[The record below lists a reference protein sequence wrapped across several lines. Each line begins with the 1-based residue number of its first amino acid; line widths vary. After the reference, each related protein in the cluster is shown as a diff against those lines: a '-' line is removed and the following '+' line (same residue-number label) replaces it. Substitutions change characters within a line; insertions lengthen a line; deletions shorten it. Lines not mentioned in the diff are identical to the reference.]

1 MTRRWLSLLVVSCLA
16 CTSEAEPASE
26 TDASSTSASDSESGA
41 SETST
46 ETSESETSEGET
58 GEPEPSGPNCE
69 DGTLEPGD
77 HLFNI
82 QHDGELRA
90 FTVHVPPGYTGTELT
105 PLVLNF
111 HGLGSNGTQQQFF
124 SYMDPLADEEGF
136 IVVYPEGLVKG
147 DGNWAWNAGVC
158 CADDLTIDDVGFVR
172 AMLDEL
178 DTMGCVDPKRRFA
191 TGMSNGGFMS
201 YLLACEAADL
211 IAAVAPVAGA
221 LGIPLAECEPARP
234 VPVWQIH
241 GTIDGLVPFD
251 AALDS
256 AEAWAGLNDCGVQS
270 STTFENGVVSC
281 EAWDCPAGAE
291 VEFCTA
297 EGVDHCWPG
306 QAFCIDP
313 PTTLDI
319 DSTATIWAFFEAHP
333 LN

>member
-1 MTRRWLSLLVVSCLA
+1 MNWRGLSLLFVSCLA

-26 TDASSTSASDSESGA
+26 TDSSSSGA
-41 SETST
+41 SES
-46 ETSESETSEGET
+46 ETDASEAESETGEAEEGET
-58 GEPEPSGPNCE
+58 GEPEPVGPNCE

-77 HLFNI
+77 HIFNL
-82 QHDGELRA
+82 QHDGELRV
-90 FTVHVPPGYTGTELT
+90 FQVHVPPSYDGSELT

-136 IVVYPEGLVKG
+136 IVVYPEGLPRG
-147 DGNWAWNAGVC
+147 DGSRAWNAGLC
-158 CADDLTIDDVGFVR
+158 CADDTSIDDVGFVR

-178 DTMGCVDPKRRFA
+178 DGMGCIDPKRRFS

-201 YLLACEAADL
+201 YRLACEASDI

-221 LGIPLAECEPARP
+221 LGLPLAECEPARP

-241 GTIDGLVPFD
+241 GTIDGRVPFD

-256 AEAWAGLNDCGVQS
+256 AQAWSGLNGCGEETELTYQ
-270 STTFENGVVSC
+270 NGVVSC

-297 EGVDHCWPG
+297 VDVDHCWPG

-333 LN
+333 LD